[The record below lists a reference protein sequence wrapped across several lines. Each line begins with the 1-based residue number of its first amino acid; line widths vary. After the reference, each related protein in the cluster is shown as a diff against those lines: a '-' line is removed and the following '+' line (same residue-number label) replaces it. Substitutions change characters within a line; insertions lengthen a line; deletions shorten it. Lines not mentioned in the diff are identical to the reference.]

1 MATVTD
7 SLPPVQ
13 VLNPTGEGGFNLHAQ
28 SAHCLRMPECYNSG
42 RTAIDPGDM
51 PGIGRIFL
59 IESESREETQV
70 WRPAE
75 PSRELFMY
83 RKILVVTF
91 GTELSNKAVKEAAQ
105 LANALG
111 AKLLVLHVR
120 SPLDIPHHAEGGALS
135 RFGEEK
141 ITEEIGEVERKL
153 LDAAMEIAASV
164 GIKAETAFIADL
176 LPYEAIIRVSQE
188 QQCDL
193 IVMGTRI
200 RHGIP
205 GFFVKSETQK
215 VLTHTETPMLV
226 VR

>member
-1 MATVTD
+1 
-7 SLPPVQ
+7 
-13 VLNPTGEGGFNLHAQ
+13 
-28 SAHCLRMPECYNSG
+28 MPECYDFG
-42 RTAIDPGDM
+42 RTAIDLDDM
-51 PGIGRIFL
+51 PGIGRISL
-59 IESESREETQV
+59 IESDSGEETQV

-83 RKILVVTF
+83 RKILVVAF
-91 GTELSNKAVKEAAQ
+91 GTELSDKAVKEAAQ
-105 LANALG
+105 LAAGLG

-120 SPLDIPHHAEGGALS
+120 SPLDIPHHAAGGALARS
-135 RFGEEK
+135 GGEK
-141 ITEEIGEVERKL
+141 ITEEIDEEERKF
-153 LDAAMEIAASV
+153 LDRAVAITTSI

-176 LPYEAIIRVSQE
+176 LPYEAIIRVCEE

-205 GFFVKSETQK
+205 GYLGKSTTQK
-215 VLTHTETPMLV
+215 VLEHTEIPVLV